1 MARQS
6 GKAVRMANDEGG
18 GALPETRRRAIQEI
32 AGALFASRGYEA
44 TSMRDLAAATGLMPA
59 SLYHHFASK
68 EELFVSVAGESVAKM
83 QRALE
88 ASIAGIED
96 PWARLEAALIAHAE
110 SLLDRNGFRV
120 LVVLIYPPGLSESAR
135 ATLGAQREP
144 YERIFSELLAAVPFP
159 EGVDRAILRKLLLS
173 MMNSISIWYRPEGSA
188 RPRDIAHQI
197 LLLLRHDGGAP
208 FSRGR

>member
-6 GKAVRMANDEGG
+6 GKADPAPAEDGTVV
-18 GALPETRRRAIQEI
+18 LPETRRRTIQEI

-59 SLYHHFASK
+59 SLYYHFSSK

-88 ASIAGIED
+88 AGIAGVEE

-110 SLLDRNGFRV
+110 SLLGGKGFRV
-120 LVVLIYPPGLSESAR
+120 LVVLSFPPGLTEQAR
-135 ATLGAQREP
+135 ETLATQREP
-144 YERIFSELLAAVPFP
+144 YERIFSELLAGVPFP
-159 EGVDRAILRKLLLS
+159 EGVNRAILRKLLLS

-188 RPRDIAHQI
+188 SPGDIARQI
-197 LLLLRHDGGAP
+197 LLLLRHG
-208 FSRGR
+208 

>member
-6 GKAVRMANDEGG
+6 GKAERTVAED
-18 GALPETRRRAIQEI
+18 GAGLPDTRRHAIQEI

-59 SLYHHFASK
+59 SLYHHFSSK

-88 ASIAGIED
+88 AGIAGIED

-110 SLLDRNGFRV
+110 ALLDRKGFRV
-120 LVVLIYPPGLSESAR
+120 LIVLMFPPGISEQAR
-135 ATLGAQREP
+135 ETLVAQREP
-144 YERIFSELLAAVPFP
+144 YERIFRDLLAAVPFP

-173 MMNSISIWYRPEGSA
+173 MLNSISIWYRPDGSA
-188 RPRDIAHQI
+188 SPRDIARQI
-197 LLLLRHDGGAP
+197 LLVLRHG
-208 FSRGR
+208 